1 MKEINIIGMGMSEK
15 TITAEA
21 LELIIEADILLGAKR
36 LINEFSHMNK
46 PSYNAYLS
54 NDILEIIEK
63 TDAEKIA
70 ILVSGDVGFYSAAE
84 KLVDVLKDYNPN
96 LISGISSVS
105 YFFAKCGLPW
115 KDANLISCHGLDTNI
130 VSSVRR
136 NRYTF
141 ALTGK
146 NIPELQKELVKYG
159 FGDLKVWIGEK
170 VKYGFGDLKVW
181 IGENLGSEEESIQE
195 SKISDLAGMEFSSLT
210 VLIIENPDFDSR
222 IRTGIPDEEFIRGKV
237 PMTKSEVRAVC
248 LSKLSINPDD
258 VAYDIG
264 CGTGSVTIEM
274 AFSAYEGKV
283 YAFDKNEEAI
293 ALLEQN
299 CQKFHLDNVEALCGL
314 APECLK
320 DLPVPDVAF
329 IGGSSGNMDEIVS
342 YLHGINDKMRFVI
355 TAVTLENAMAGLD
368 SLKNVGIIGDIVQVA
383 VSKGKQ
389 IGDLHMLMAQ
399 NPIFVI
405 SGSGA
410 RE

>member
-15 TITAEA
+15 TLTAEA
-21 LELIIEADILLGAKR
+21 LALINDADILIGAKR
-36 LINEFSHMNK
+36 LINEFSELNK

-84 KLVDVLKDYNPN
+84 KLTETLKDYSPN
-96 LISGISSVS
+96 LIAGISSVS
-105 YFFAKCGLPW
+105 YFFAKCSLPW

-136 NRYTF
+136 NRFTF

-159 FGDLKVWIGEK
+159 FGDLKVWIGE
-170 VKYGFGDLKVW
+170 
-181 IGENLGSEEESIQE
+181 NLGSDEESIQE
-195 SKISDLAGMEFSSLT
+195 SKISDLEGKEFSSLT

-248 LSKLSINPDD
+248 LSKLALSPKDI
-258 VAYDIG
+258 AYDIG

-274 AFSAYEGKV
+274 AFSAYDGKV

-299 CQKFHLDNVEALCGL
+299 CQKFHLDNVEPLCGL

-320 DLPVPDVAF
+320 GLPVPDVAF
-329 IGGSSGNMDEIVS
+329 IGGSSGNMEEIVS
-342 YLHGINDKMRFVI
+342 YLHGTNNEMRFVI
-355 TAVTLENAMAGLD
+355 TAVTIESAMAGLD
-368 SLKNVGIIGDIVQVA
+368 SLKNVGISGDIVQVA
-383 VSKGKQ
+383 VSKGRQ

-399 NPIFVI
+399 NPIFII
-405 SGSGA
+405 SGSGQD
-410 RE
+410 E

>member
-15 TITAEA
+15 TLTAEA
-21 LELIIEADILLGAKR
+21 LALINDADILIGAKR
-36 LINEFSHMNK
+36 LINEFSELNK

-84 KLVDVLKDYNPN
+84 KLTETLKDYSPN
-96 LISGISSVS
+96 LIAGISSVS
-105 YFFAKCGLPW
+105 YFFAKCSLPW

-136 NRYTF
+136 NRFTF

-159 FGDLKVWIGEK
+159 FGDLKVWIGE
-170 VKYGFGDLKVW
+170 
-181 IGENLGSEEESIQE
+181 NLGSDEESIQE
-195 SKISDLAGMEFSSLT
+195 SKISDLEGKEFSSLT

-248 LSKLSINPDD
+248 LSKLALSPNDI
-258 VAYDIG
+258 AYDIG

-274 AFSAYEGKV
+274 AFSAYDGKV

-299 CQKFHLDNVEALCGL
+299 CQKFHLDNVEPLCGL
-314 APECLK
+314 APECLNG
-320 DLPVPDVAF
+320 LPVPDVAF

-342 YLHGINDKMRFVI
+342 YLYGINDKMRFVI

-368 SLKNVGIIGDIVQVA
+368 SLKNVGISGDIVQVA
-383 VSKGKQ
+383 VSKGRQ

-399 NPIFVI
+399 NPIFII

-410 RE
+410 DE

>member
-15 TITAEA
+15 TLTAEA
-21 LELIIEADILLGAKR
+21 LTLINEADILIGAKR
-36 LINEFSHMNK
+36 LINEFSELNK

-54 NDILEIIEK
+54 NDILEIIEN

-84 KLVDVLKDYNPN
+84 KLTETLKDYSPN
-96 LISGISSVS
+96 LIAGISSVS
-105 YFFAKCGLPW
+105 YFFAKCSLPW

-136 NRYTF
+136 NRFTF

-146 NIPELQKELVKYG
+146 NIPELQKELVKFG
-159 FGDLKVWIGEK
+159 FGDLK
-170 VKYGFGDLKVW
+170 LW
-181 IGENLGSEEESIQE
+181 IGENLGSDEESIQE
-195 SKISDLAGMEFSSLT
+195 SIISDLEGKEFSSLT

-248 LSKLSINPDD
+248 LSKLALSPTDI
-258 VAYDIG
+258 AYDIG

-274 AFSAYEGKV
+274 AFSAYDGKV

-329 IGGSSGNMDEIVS
+329 IGGSSGNMDEIVR
-342 YLHGINDKMRFVI
+342 YLYGINDKIRFVI
-355 TAVTLENAMAGLD
+355 TAVTIETAMSGLE
-368 SLKNVGIIGDIVQVA
+368 SLKNLGICGDIVQVA
-383 VSKGKQ
+383 VSKGRQ

-399 NPIFVI
+399 NPIFII

-410 RE
+410 SE

>member
-15 TITAEA
+15 TLTAEA
-21 LELIIEADILLGAKR
+21 LALITGADILIGAKR
-36 LINEFSHMNK
+36 LINEFLHLNK
-46 PSYNAYLS
+46 PSFNAYLS
-54 NDILEIIEK
+54 NDILEIIEE
-63 TDAEKIA
+63 TDANKIA

-84 KLVDVLKDYNPN
+84 KLVDVLKDYSPK
-96 LISGISSVS
+96 LIAGISSVS
-105 YFFAKCGLPW
+105 YFFAKCSLPW

-136 NRYTF
+136 NRFTF

-159 FGDLKVWIGEK
+159 FSDLKVW
-170 VKYGFGDLKVW
+170 V
-181 IGENLGSEEESIQE
+181 GENLGSDEESIQE
-195 SKISDLAGMEFSSLT
+195 SKISDLEGKEFSSLT
-210 VLIIENPDFDSR
+210 VLIIENPNFDSR

-248 LSKLSINPDD
+248 LSKLALSPTDI
-258 VAYDIG
+258 AYDIG

-274 AFSAYEGKV
+274 AFSAYDGKV

-293 ALLEQN
+293 DLLKQN
-299 CQKFHLDNVEALCGL
+299 CQKFHLDNVEALYGL

-329 IGGSSGNMDEIVS
+329 IGGSSGNMNEIVS
-342 YLHGINDKMRFVI
+342 YLHGFNNEMRFVI

-368 SLKNVGIIGDIVQVA
+368 SLKNVGICGDIVQVA
-383 VSKGKQ
+383 VSKGRQ

-399 NPIFVI
+399 NPIFII
-405 SGSGA
+405 SGSGQD
-410 RE
+410 E

>member
-15 TITAEA
+15 TLTAEA
-21 LELIIEADILLGAKR
+21 LALINDADILIGAKR
-36 LINEFSHMNK
+36 LINEFSELNK

-84 KLVDVLKDYNPN
+84 KLTETLKDYSPN
-96 LISGISSVS
+96 LIAGISSVS
-105 YFFAKCGLPW
+105 YFFAKCSLPW

-136 NRYTF
+136 NRFTF

-159 FGDLKVWIGEK
+159 FGDLKVWIGE
-170 VKYGFGDLKVW
+170 D
-181 IGENLGSEEESIQE
+181 LGSDEESIQE
-195 SKISDLAGMEFSSLT
+195 SKISDLEGKEFSSLT

-248 LSKLSINPDD
+248 LSKLALSPNDI
-258 VAYDIG
+258 AYDIG

-274 AFSAYEGKV
+274 AFSAYDGKV

-299 CQKFHLDNVEALCGL
+299 CQKFHLDNVEPLCGL

-320 DLPVPDVAF
+320 GLPVPDVAF
-329 IGGSSGNMDEIVS
+329 IGGSSGNMEEIVS
-342 YLHGINDKMRFVI
+342 YLHGTNNEMRFVI
-355 TAVTLENAMAGLD
+355 TAVTIESAMAGLD
-368 SLKNVGIIGDIVQVA
+368 SLKNVGISGDIVQVA
-383 VSKGKQ
+383 VSKGRQ

-399 NPIFVI
+399 NPIFII
-405 SGSGA
+405 SGSGQD
-410 RE
+410 E

>member
-54 NDILEIIEK
+54 DDILEIIEK

-96 LISGISSVS
+96 LVSGISSVS
-105 YFFAKCGLPW
+105 YFFAKCSLPW

-159 FGDLKVWIGEK
+159 FGDLKVWIGE
-170 VKYGFGDLKVW
+170 
-181 IGENLGSEEESIQE
+181 NLGSDEESIQE

-222 IRTGIPDEEFIRGKV
+222 IRTGIPDDEFIRGKV

-274 AFSAYEGKV
+274 AFSAYDGKV

-293 ALLEQN
+293 ELLNQN
-299 CQKFHLDNVEALCGL
+299 CQKFHLDNVEAICGL

-320 DLPVPDVAF
+320 DLPVPNVAF
-329 IGGSSGNMDEIVS
+329 IGGSSGNMDEIVT

-355 TAVTLENAMAGLD
+355 TAVTIESAMAGLE
-368 SLKNVGIIGDIVQVA
+368 SLKNVGIRGDIVQVA
-383 VSKGKQ
+383 VSKGRQ

-399 NPIFVI
+399 NPIFII

-410 RE
+410 HE

>member
-15 TITAEA
+15 TLTYEA
-21 LELIIEADILLGAKR
+21 SQLINDADILIGARR
-36 LINEFSHMNK
+36 LIDEFSKLNK

-105 YFFAKCGLPW
+105 YFFAKCSLPW

-159 FGDLKVWIGEK
+159 FA
-170 VKYGFGDLKVW
+170 DLKVW
-181 IGENLGSEEESIQE
+181 IGENLGSDEESICE
-195 SKISDLAGMEFSSLT
+195 SKISDLSGMEFSSLT

-248 LSKLSINPDD
+248 LSKLSLSPSDI
-258 VAYDIG
+258 AYDIG
-264 CGTGSVTIEM
+264 CGTGSVTVEM
-274 AFSAYEGKV
+274 AFSAYDGKV

-293 ALLEQN
+293 DLLKQN
-299 CQKFHLDNVEALCGL
+299 CQKFHLDNVEAICGL

-320 DLPVPDVAF
+320 GLPVPDVAF

-342 YLHGINDKMRFVI
+342 YLYGLNNQMRFVI
-355 TAVTLENAMAGLD
+355 TAISLENAMAALD
-368 SLKNVGIIGDIVQVA
+368 SLKNIGIDGDIAQVA
-383 VSKGKQ
+383 VSKGKK
-389 IGDLHMLMAQ
+389 IADLHLLMAQ
-399 NPIFVI
+399 NPIFII
-405 SGSGA
+405 SGCGQD
-410 RE
+410 E

>member
-15 TITAEA
+15 TLTAEA
-21 LELIIEADILLGAKR
+21 LELIIEADILIGAKR

-46 PSYNAYLS
+46 PSFNAYLS
-54 NDILEIIEK
+54 DDILEIIEK

-84 KLVDVLKDYNPN
+84 KLVDVLKDYDPN

-105 YFFAKCGLPW
+105 YFFAKCSLPW

-159 FGDLKVWIGEK
+159 FGDLKVWIGE
-170 VKYGFGDLKVW
+170 
-181 IGENLGSEEESIQE
+181 NLGSDEESIQE
-195 SKISDLAGMEFSSLT
+195 SKISDLSGMEFSSLT

-237 PMTKSEVRAVC
+237 PMTKSEVRSVC
-248 LSKLSINPDD
+248 LSKLSLSPTDI
-258 VAYDIG
+258 AYDIG

-274 AFSAYEGKV
+274 AFSAYDGKV

-293 ALLEQN
+293 ALLNEN
-299 CQKFHLDNVEALCGL
+299 CEKFHIDNVEAICGL
-314 APECLK
+314 APDCLN
-320 DLPVPDVAF
+320 DLPVPDLAF

-342 YLHGINDKMRFVI
+342 YLYGINDKMRFVI

-368 SLKNVGIIGDIVQVA
+368 SLKNVGINGDIVQVA
-383 VSKGKQ
+383 VSKGRQ

-399 NPIFVI
+399 NPIFII

-410 RE
+410 HE

>member
-15 TITAEA
+15 TLTAEA
-21 LELIIEADILLGAKR
+21 SELINDADILIGARR
-36 LINEFSHMNK
+36 LIDEFSKLNK

-96 LISGISSVS
+96 LVSGISSVS
-105 YFFAKCGLPW
+105 YFFAKCSLPW

-136 NRYTF
+136 NRFTF

-159 FGDLKVWIGEK
+159 FGDLKVWIGE
-170 VKYGFGDLKVW
+170 
-181 IGENLGSEEESIQE
+181 NLGSDEESIQE
-195 SKISDLAGMEFSSLT
+195 SKISDLDGMEFSSLT
-210 VLIIENPDFDSR
+210 VLIIENPNFDSR

-248 LSKLSINPDD
+248 LSKLSLSPTDI
-258 VAYDIG
+258 AYDIG

-274 AFSAYEGKV
+274 AFSAYDGKV
-283 YAFDKNEEAI
+283 YDFDKNEDAI

-299 CQKFHLDNVEALCGL
+299 CQKFHLENVEAICGL

-342 YLHGINDKMRFVI
+342 YLYGINNEMKFVI

-368 SLKNVGIIGDIVQVA
+368 SLKKVGISGDIVQVA
-383 VSKGKQ
+383 VSKGRQ

-399 NPIFVI
+399 NPIFII
-405 SGSGA
+405 SGSGQD
-410 RE
+410 E

>member
-15 TITAEA
+15 TLTREA
-21 LELIIEADILLGAKR
+21 LDLISEVDILIGAKR
-36 LINEFSHMNK
+36 LINEFAHMKK
-46 PSYNAYLS
+46 PSFNAYLS

-63 TDAEKIA
+63 TDSEKIA

-105 YFFAKCGLPW
+105 YFFAKCSLPW

-146 NIPELQKELVKYG
+146 NIPELQNEL
-159 FGDLKVWIGEK
+159 I
-170 VKYGFGDLKVW
+170 KYGFGDLKVW
-181 IGENLGSEEESIQE
+181 IGENLGSNEESVQE
-195 SKISDLAGMEFSSLT
+195 SIISDLGGKEFSSLT

-248 LSKLSINPDD
+248 LSKLSLSSSDI
-258 VAYDIG
+258 AYDIG

-274 AFSAYEGKV
+274 AFSAYDGKV

-293 ALLEQN
+293 SLLEQN
-299 CQKFHLDNVEALCGL
+299 CQKFHLDNVEAICGL

-342 YLHGINDKMRFVI
+342 YLYGINSKIKLVI
-355 TAVTLENAMAGLD
+355 TAVTLENAMAALD
-368 SLKNVGIIGDIVQVA
+368 SLKNIGIKSDIVQVA
-383 VSKGKQ
+383 VSKGRG
-389 IGDLHMLMAQ
+389 IGELHMLIAQ
-399 NPIFVI
+399 NPIFII
-405 SGSGA
+405 SGSGHD
-410 RE
+410 E

>member
-15 TITAEA
+15 TLTAEA
-21 LELIIEADILLGAKR
+21 LELIIEADILIGAKR

-46 PSYNAYLS
+46 PSFNAYLS

-84 KLVDVLKDYNPN
+84 KLVDVLNDYGPN
-96 LISGISSVS
+96 LVSGISSVS
-105 YFFAKCGLPW
+105 YFFAKCSLPW
-115 KDANLISCHGLDTNI
+115 KDANLISCHGIDTNI

-159 FGDLKVWIGEK
+159 FS
-170 VKYGFGDLKVW
+170 DLKVW
-181 IGENLGSEEESIQE
+181 IGENLGSDDESIQE
-195 SKISDLAGMEFSSLT
+195 SKISDLDGMEFSSLT

-248 LSKLSINPDD
+248 LSKLSLSPTDI
-258 VAYDIG
+258 AYDIG

-283 YAFDKNEEAI
+283 YAFDKNEDAI

-299 CQKFHLDNVEALCGL
+299 CQKFHLDNVDGICGL

-368 SLKNVGIIGDIVQVA
+368 SLKNVGISGDIVQVA

-399 NPIFVI
+399 NPIFII

>member
-15 TITAEA
+15 TLTAEA

-170 VKYGFGDLKVW
+170 
-181 IGENLGSEEESIQE
+181 E

>member
-15 TITAEA
+15 TLTREA
-21 LELIIEADILLGAKR
+21 LDLISEADILIGAKR
-36 LINEFSHMNK
+36 LINEFAHMKK
-46 PSYNAYLS
+46 PSFNAYLS

-63 TDAEKIA
+63 TDSEKIA

-105 YFFAKCGLPW
+105 YFFAKCSLPW

-146 NIPELQKELVKYG
+146 NIPELQNEL
-159 FGDLKVWIGEK
+159 L
-170 VKYGFGDLKVW
+170 KYGFGDLKVW
-181 IGENLGSEEESIQE
+181 IGENLGSDEESVQE
-195 SKISDLAGMEFSSLT
+195 SIISDLGGKEFSSLT

-248 LSKLSINPDD
+248 LSKLSLSSSDI
-258 VAYDIG
+258 AYDIG

-274 AFSAYEGKV
+274 AFSAYDGKV

-293 ALLEQN
+293 SLLEQN
-299 CQKFHLDNVEALCGL
+299 CQKFHLDNVEAICGL

-342 YLHGINDKMRFVI
+342 YLYGINSKIKLVI
-355 TAVTLENAMAGLD
+355 TAVTLENAMAALD
-368 SLKNVGIIGDIVQVA
+368 SLKNIGIKSDIVQVA
-383 VSKGKQ
+383 VSKGRG
-389 IGDLHMLMAQ
+389 IGELHMLIAQ
-399 NPIFVI
+399 NPIFII
-405 SGSGA
+405 SGSGHD
-410 RE
+410 E

>member
-15 TITAEA
+15 TLTAEA
-21 LELIIEADILLGAKR
+21 LALINDANILIGAKR
-36 LINEFSHMNK
+36 LINEFSELNK

-84 KLVDVLKDYNPN
+84 KLTESLKDYSPN
-96 LISGISSVS
+96 LIAGISSVS
-105 YFFAKCGLPW
+105 YFFAKCSLPW

-136 NRYTF
+136 NRFTF

-146 NIPELQKELVKYG
+146 NIPELLKEL
-159 FGDLKVWIGEK
+159 

-181 IGENLGSEEESIQE
+181 IGENLGSDEESIQE
-195 SKISDLAGMEFSSLT
+195 SKISDLEGKEFSSLT

-248 LSKLSINPDD
+248 LSKLALSPTDI
-258 VAYDIG
+258 AYDIG

-274 AFSAYEGKV
+274 AFSAYDGKV

-320 DLPVPDVAF
+320 DLPVPDLAF
-329 IGGSSGNMDEIVS
+329 IGGSSGNMDEIVR
-342 YLHGINDKMRFVI
+342 YLYEINDKIRFVI
-355 TAVTLENAMAGLD
+355 TAVTIETAMSGLD
-368 SLKNVGIIGDIVQVA
+368 SLKNLGISGDIVQVA
-383 VSKGKQ
+383 VSKGRQ

-399 NPIFVI
+399 NPIFII
-405 SGSGA
+405 SGSGQD
-410 RE
+410 E

>member
-15 TITAEA
+15 TLTREA
-21 LELIIEADILLGAKR
+21 LDLISEADILIGAKR
-36 LINEFSHMNK
+36 LINEFAHMKK
-46 PSYNAYLS
+46 PSFNAYLS

-63 TDAEKIA
+63 TDSEKIA

-105 YFFAKCGLPW
+105 YFFAKCSLPW

-146 NIPELQKELVKYG
+146 NIPELQNEL
-159 FGDLKVWIGEK
+159 I
-170 VKYGFGDLKVW
+170 KYGFGDLKVW
-181 IGENLGSEEESIQE
+181 IGENLGSNEESVQE
-195 SKISDLAGMEFSSLT
+195 SIISDLGGKEFSSLT

-248 LSKLSINPDD
+248 LSKLSLSSSDI
-258 VAYDIG
+258 AYDIG

-274 AFSAYEGKV
+274 AFSAYDGKV

-293 ALLEQN
+293 SLLEQN
-299 CQKFHLDNVEALCGL
+299 CQKFHLDNVEAICGL

-342 YLHGINDKMRFVI
+342 YLYGINSKIKLVI
-355 TAVTLENAMAGLD
+355 TAVTLENAMAALD
-368 SLKNVGIIGDIVQVA
+368 SLKNIGISGDIVQVA
-383 VSKGKQ
+383 VSKGRG
-389 IGDLHMLMAQ
+389 IGDLHMLIAQ
-399 NPIFVI
+399 NPIFII
-405 SGSGA
+405 SGSGQD
-410 RE
+410 E

>member
-15 TITAEA
+15 TLTAEA
-21 LELIIEADILLGAKR
+21 LALINDADILIGAKR
-36 LINEFSHMNK
+36 LINEFSELNK

-84 KLVDVLKDYNPN
+84 KLTETLKEYSPN
-96 LISGISSVS
+96 LIAGISSVS
-105 YFFAKCGLPW
+105 YFFAKCSLPW

-136 NRYTF
+136 NRFTF

-159 FGDLKVWIGEK
+159 FGDLKVWIGE
-170 VKYGFGDLKVW
+170 
-181 IGENLGSEEESIQE
+181 NLGSDEESIQE
-195 SKISDLAGMEFSSLT
+195 SKISDLDGKEFSSLT

-248 LSKLSINPDD
+248 LSKLALSPTDI
-258 VAYDIG
+258 AYDIG

-274 AFSAYEGKV
+274 AFSAYDGKV

-342 YLHGINDKMRFVI
+342 YLYGINDKMRFVI

-368 SLKNVGIIGDIVQVA
+368 SLKNVGISGDIVQVA
-383 VSKGKQ
+383 VSKGRQ

-399 NPIFVI
+399 NPIFII

-410 RE
+410 DE

>member
-15 TITAEA
+15 TLTYEA
-21 LELIIEADILLGAKR
+21 LQLINDADILIGAKR
-36 LINEFSHMNK
+36 LIDEFSKLNK

-105 YFFAKCGLPW
+105 YFFAKCNLPW

-159 FGDLKVWIGEK
+159 FA
-170 VKYGFGDLKVW
+170 DLKVW
-181 IGENLGSEEESIQE
+181 IGENLGSDDESICE
-195 SKISDLAGMEFSSLT
+195 SKISDLSGMEFSSLT

-222 IRTGIPDEEFIRGKV
+222 IRAGIPDDEFIRGKV

-248 LSKLSINPDD
+248 LSKLSLSPSDI
-258 VAYDIG
+258 AYDIG
-264 CGTGSVTIEM
+264 CGTGSVTVEM
-274 AFSAYEGKV
+274 AFSAYDGKV

-293 ALLEQN
+293 DLLKQN
-299 CQKFHLDNVEALCGL
+299 CQKFHLDNVEAICGL

-342 YLHGINDKMRFVI
+342 YLYGLNNQMRFVI
-355 TAVTLENAMAGLD
+355 TAISLENAMAALD
-368 SLKNVGIIGDIVQVA
+368 SLKNIGIDGEIVQVA
-383 VSKGKQ
+383 VSKGKK
-389 IGDLHMLMAQ
+389 IADLHLLMAQ
-399 NPIFVI
+399 NPIFII
-405 SGSGA
+405 SGCGQD
-410 RE
+410 E

>member
-15 TITAEA
+15 TLTAEA
-21 LELIIEADILLGAKR
+21 LALINDADILIGAKR
-36 LINEFSHMNK
+36 LINEFSELNK

-84 KLVDVLKDYNPN
+84 KLTETLKDYSPN
-96 LISGISSVS
+96 LIAGISSVS
-105 YFFAKCGLPW
+105 YFFAKCSLPW

-136 NRYTF
+136 NRFTF

-159 FGDLKVWIGEK
+159 FGDLKVWIGE
-170 VKYGFGDLKVW
+170 D
-181 IGENLGSEEESIQE
+181 LGSDEESIQE
-195 SKISDLAGMEFSSLT
+195 SMISDLEGKEFSSLT

-248 LSKLSINPDD
+248 LSKLALSPNDI
-258 VAYDIG
+258 AYDIG

-274 AFSAYEGKV
+274 AFSAYDGKV

-299 CQKFHLDNVEALCGL
+299 CQKFHLDNVEAICGL

-342 YLHGINDKMRFVI
+342 YLYGINDKMRFVI
-355 TAVTLENAMAGLD
+355 TAVTIENAMAGLD
-368 SLKNVGIIGDIVQVA
+368 SLKNVGISGDIVQVA
-383 VSKGKQ
+383 VSKGRQ

-399 NPIFVI
+399 NPIFII
-405 SGSGA
+405 SRSGA
-410 RE
+410 CE

>member
-15 TITAEA
+15 TLTAEA
-21 LELIIEADILLGAKR
+21 LELIIEADILIGAKR

-46 PSYNAYLS
+46 LSYNAYLS
-54 NDILEIIEK
+54 NDILEIMEK

-84 KLVDVLKDYNPN
+84 KLVDVLNDYGPN
-96 LISGISSVS
+96 LVSGISSVS
-105 YFFAKCGLPW
+105 YFFAKCSLPW
-115 KDANLISCHGLDTNI
+115 KDANLISCHGIDTNI

-159 FGDLKVWIGEK
+159 FS
-170 VKYGFGDLKVW
+170 DLKVW
-181 IGENLGSEEESIQE
+181 IGENLGSDDESIQE
-195 SKISDLAGMEFSSLT
+195 SKISDLDGMEFSSLT

-248 LSKLSINPDD
+248 LSKLSLSPTDI
-258 VAYDIG
+258 AYDIG

-283 YAFDKNEEAI
+283 YAFDKNEDAI

-299 CQKFHLDNVEALCGL
+299 CQKFHLDNVDGICGL

-368 SLKNVGIIGDIVQVA
+368 SLKNVGISGDIVQVA

-399 NPIFVI
+399 NPIFII

>member
-1 MKEINIIGMGMSEK
+1 MKKINIIGMGMSEK
-15 TITAEA
+15 THTREA
-21 LELIIEADILLGAKR
+21 LDLISEADILIGAKR

-46 PSYNAYLS
+46 PSFNAYLS

-63 TDAEKIA
+63 TDSEKIA

-96 LISGISSVS
+96 LVSGISSVS
-105 YFFAKCGLPW
+105 YFFAKCSLPW

-146 NIPELQKELVKYG
+146 NIPELQEEL
-159 FGDLKVWIGEK
+159 L
-170 VKYGFGDLKVW
+170 KYGFGDLKVW
-181 IGENLGSEEESIQE
+181 IGENLGSDEESVEESI
-195 SKISDLAGMEFSSLT
+195 ISDLGEREFSSLA

-248 LSKLSINPDD
+248 LSKLSLSPTDI
-258 VAYDIG
+258 AYDIG

-274 AFSAYEGKV
+274 AFSAYDGKV

-293 ALLEQN
+293 ILLEQN
-299 CQKFHLDNVEALCGL
+299 CEKFHLDNVEAICGL
-314 APECLK
+314 APKCLEG
-320 DLPVPDVAF
+320 LPVPDVAF

-355 TAVTLENAMAGLD
+355 TAVTLENAMAALD
-368 SLKNVGIIGDIVQVA
+368 ALKNIGVNGDIVQVA
-383 VSKGKQ
+383 VSKGRG
-389 IGDLHMLMAQ
+389 IGELHMLIAQ
-399 NPIFVI
+399 NPIFII
-405 SGSGA
+405 SGSGSD
-410 RE
+410 E

>member
-15 TITAEA
+15 TLTAEA
-21 LELIIEADILLGAKR
+21 LELIIEADILIGAKR

-46 PSYNAYLS
+46 PSFNAYLS

-63 TDAEKIA
+63 TDSEKIA

-105 YFFAKCGLPW
+105 YFFAKCSLPW

-146 NIPELQKELVKYG
+146 NIPELQNEL
-159 FGDLKVWIGEK
+159 I
-170 VKYGFGDLKVW
+170 KYGFGDLKVW
-181 IGENLGSEEESIQE
+181 IGENLGSNEESVQE
-195 SKISDLAGMEFSSLT
+195 SIISDLGGKEFSSLT

-248 LSKLSINPDD
+248 LSKLSLSSSDI
-258 VAYDIG
+258 AYDIG

-274 AFSAYEGKV
+274 AFSAYDGKV

-293 ALLEQN
+293 SLLEQN
-299 CQKFHLDNVEALCGL
+299 CQKFHLDNVEAICGL

-342 YLHGINDKMRFVI
+342 YLYGINSKIKLVI
-355 TAVTLENAMAGLD
+355 TAVTLENAMAALD
-368 SLKNVGIIGDIVQVA
+368 SLKNIGIKSDIVQVA
-383 VSKGKQ
+383 VSKGRG
-389 IGDLHMLMAQ
+389 IGELHMLIAQ
-399 NPIFVI
+399 NPIFII
-405 SGSGA
+405 SGSGHD
-410 RE
+410 E

>member
-15 TITAEA
+15 TLTREA
-21 LELIIEADILLGAKR
+21 LDLISEADILIGAKR
-36 LINEFSHMNK
+36 LINEFAHMKK
-46 PSYNAYLS
+46 PSFNAYLS

-63 TDAEKIA
+63 TDSEKIA

-105 YFFAKCGLPW
+105 YFFAKCSLPW

-146 NIPELQKELVKYG
+146 NIPELQNEL
-159 FGDLKVWIGEK
+159 I
-170 VKYGFGDLKVW
+170 KYGFGDLKVW
-181 IGENLGSEEESIQE
+181 IGENLGSNEESVQE
-195 SKISDLAGMEFSSLT
+195 SIISDLGGKEFSSLT

-248 LSKLSINPDD
+248 LSKLSLSSSDI
-258 VAYDIG
+258 AYDIG

-274 AFSAYEGKV
+274 AFSAYDGKV

-293 ALLEQN
+293 SLLEQN
-299 CQKFHLDNVEALCGL
+299 CQKFHLDNVEAICGL

-342 YLHGINDKMRFVI
+342 YLYGINSKIKLVI
-355 TAVTLENAMAGLD
+355 TAVTLENAMAALD
-368 SLKNVGIIGDIVQVA
+368 SLKNIGIKSDIVQVA
-383 VSKGKQ
+383 VSKGRG
-389 IGDLHMLMAQ
+389 IGELHMLIAQ
-399 NPIFVI
+399 NPIFII
-405 SGSGA
+405 SGSGHD
-410 RE
+410 E

>member
-15 TITAEA
+15 TLTREA
-21 LELIIEADILLGAKR
+21 LDLISEADILIGAKR
-36 LINEFSHMNK
+36 LINEFAHMKK
-46 PSYNAYLS
+46 PSFNAYLS

-63 TDAEKIA
+63 TDSEKIA

-105 YFFAKCGLPW
+105 YFFAKCSLPW

-146 NIPELQKELVKYG
+146 NIPELQNEL
-159 FGDLKVWIGEK
+159 I
-170 VKYGFGDLKVW
+170 KYGFGDLKVW
-181 IGENLGSEEESIQE
+181 IGENLGSNEESVQE
-195 SKISDLAGMEFSSLT
+195 SIISDLGGKEFSSLT

-248 LSKLSINPDD
+248 LSKLSLSSSDI
-258 VAYDIG
+258 AYDIG

-274 AFSAYEGKV
+274 AFSAYDGKV

-299 CQKFHLDNVEALCGL
+299 CQKFHLDNVEAICGL

-342 YLHGINDKMRFVI
+342 YLYGINDKMRFVI

-368 SLKNVGIIGDIVQVA
+368 SLKNVGISGDIVQVA
-383 VSKGKQ
+383 VSKGRQ

-399 NPIFVI
+399 NPIFII